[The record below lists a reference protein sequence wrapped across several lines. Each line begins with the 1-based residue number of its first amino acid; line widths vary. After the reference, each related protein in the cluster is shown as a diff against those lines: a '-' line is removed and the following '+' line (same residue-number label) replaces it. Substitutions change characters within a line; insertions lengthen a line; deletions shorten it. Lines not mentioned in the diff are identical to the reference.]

1 MKAEDVIYAA
11 LIANESIKE
20 QTYGRIK
27 FYEYPET
34 GDVSGPHIII
44 DPLSTPR
51 AADYADNTWLTWDY
65 LFQLDVWSKNRKTT
79 DGLMKEVHDA
89 LWEIGFSDAGSGTD
103 EYDEVSGIFR
113 QVKRFE
119 GKIYRNQI
127 KGEKIN
133 G

>member
-1 MKAEDVIYAA
+1 MKAEDVIYEA

-20 QTYGRIK
+20 QAYGRIK

-44 DPLSTPR
+44 DPLSPPS

-65 LFQLDVWSKNRKTT
+65 LFQLDVWSKSRKTS
-79 DGLMKEVHDA
+79 DSLMKEVQEV
-89 LWEIGFSDAGSGTD
+89 LWEAGFSDAGSGMD
-103 EYDEVSGIFR
+103 EWDKSTGIFR

-119 GKIYRNQI
+119 GKIYREQI
-127 KGEKIN
+127 KGE
-133 G
+133 